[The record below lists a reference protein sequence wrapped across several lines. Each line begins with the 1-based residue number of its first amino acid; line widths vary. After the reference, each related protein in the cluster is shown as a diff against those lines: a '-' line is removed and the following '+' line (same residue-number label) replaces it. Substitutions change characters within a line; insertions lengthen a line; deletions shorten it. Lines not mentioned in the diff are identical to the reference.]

1 MKKIIKYILVIVLML
16 GMVITITGC
25 GKKNK
30 NQSNTDDKAYLQP
43 LTNYFEGIK
52 NKELSRVLKA
62 FPDFMQMSEKIT
74 DTEIDDLYKQYESMY
89 GANIKIDYSLGDAVT
104 LGEDEIKEL
113 EDNLTAIYPDQ
124 ENLDITAAYSVPVTV
139 TITGDGITSNSN
151 EENTAAENNADNT
164 AETNTDDST
173 DNNNTEQEDMYVI
186 QYNGNWYIM

>member
-1 MKKIIKYILVIVLML
+1 
-16 GMVITITGC
+16 
-25 GKKNK
+25 
-30 NQSNTDDKAYLQP
+30 
-43 LTNYFEGIK
+43 
-52 NKELSRVLKA
+52 
-62 FPDFMQMSEKIT
+62 MQMSEKIT